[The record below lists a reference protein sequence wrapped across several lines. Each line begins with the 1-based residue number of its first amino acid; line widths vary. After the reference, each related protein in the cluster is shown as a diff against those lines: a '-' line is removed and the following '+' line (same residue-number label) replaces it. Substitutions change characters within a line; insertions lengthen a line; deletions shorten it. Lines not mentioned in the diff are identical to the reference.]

1 MTLFSLV
8 RHGKSV
14 GGPGDA
20 CLAPEGFDQAHAAAK
35 ALDDHGVVAVFSSPL
50 CRARETAETIASRL
64 GLAVEVDERLRE
76 RANWGDAPGVSW
88 DEFVAQWERSNA
100 DPDYVVP
107 GGVSA
112 REAGERAAAFVR
124 DVHAQHP
131 DGHVVAVAHGGIIV
145 DLLLQH
151 FDEEHL
157 LRRDPDLRSMRWGA
171 ITELHYD
178 GERGELGCLADWP
191 GA

>member
-1 MTLFSLV
+1 VTLFSLV
-8 RHGKSV
+8 RHGQSV

-20 CLAPEGFDQAHAAAK
+20 CLAPQGFEQAQVAAN
-35 ALDDHGVVAVFSSPL
+35 ALDGRSVVAVFSSPL
-50 CRARETAETIASRL
+50 CRARETAEAIASRL
-64 GLAVEVDERLRE
+64 GVAVEIDERLRE

-88 DEFVAQWERSNA
+88 REFVAQWERSNA
-100 DPDYVVP
+100 DPDFVVP

-124 DVHAQHP
+124 DVHARYP
-131 DGHVVAVAHGGIIV
+131 DDHVVAVAHGGIIV

-151 FDEEHL
+151 FDEAHL
-157 LRRDPDLRSMRWGA
+157 LRREPGLRSMRWCA
-171 ITELHYD
+171 ITELRYD